1 VIDWTGQLGVG
12 ELAAVIEQSD
22 VFVGADSGP
31 AHLAAA
37 VGTPAVVLF
46 SGTNDPRQWQPWGS
60 GVTVVRRVVR
70 CSPCHRER
78 CPLKDH
84 PCMNGLEVAEVA
96 RAVEEAARAAGVSRH
111 PGRLRF
117 SIT

>member
-1 VIDWTGQLGVG
+1 MG

-22 VFVGADSGP
+22 LFVGADSGP

-46 SGTNDPRQWQPWGS
+46 SGTNDPRQWQPWGTD
-60 GVTVVRRVVR
+60 VTVVRHEVR

-78 CPLKDH
+78 CPLKEH
-84 PCMNGLEVAEVA
+84 PCMRGLEVEEVA
-96 RAVEEAARAAGVSRH
+96 RTVEKAARAAGV
-111 PGRLRF
+111 GRR
-117 SIT
+117 SPIAV